1 MLKLH
6 QYKFR
11 EEYTYYMLQAL
22 KEGERE
28 GFRKDF
34 LNLHPSDQTDFFLTL
49 DLQRRQRIYTL
60 LSPAEFGEIFSEL
73 APVRQKNII
82 QELDQTYAVEMLNDL
97 PSDDATDFFGLLSHK
112 QADFFLERMEKEE
125 AEDIKHL
132 LAYPKGSAG
141 SLMTTDIYTI
151 DGADTVTKVL
161 NDLRLMTSDAE
172 TIYYLYVTDHNKR
185 LLGVVSL
192 RQLIVASAEQL
203 ILDLMSSKL
212 ITASPDAPRTEI
224 VEIIKRYGL
233 LAVPVVTPDNV
244 LMGIV
249 TFDDVV

>member
-1 MLKLH
+1 
-6 QYKFR
+6 
-11 EEYTYYMLQAL
+11 
-22 KEGERE
+22 
-28 GFRKDF
+28 
-34 LNLHPSDQTDFFLTL
+34 
-49 DLQRRQRIYTL
+49 
-60 LSPAEFGEIFSEL
+60 
-73 APVRQKNII
+73 
-82 QELDQTYAVEMLNDL
+82 
-97 PSDDATDFFGLLSHK
+97 
-112 QADFFLERMEKEE
+112 
-125 AEDIKHL
+125 
-132 LAYPKGSAG
+132 
-141 SLMTTDIYTI
+141 MTTDIYTI

-212 ITASPDAPRTEI
+212 IAASPDTPRTEI

>member
-125 AEDIKHL
+125 AEDLSTCLPIR
-132 LAYPKGSAG
+132 
-141 SLMTTDIYTI
+141 
-151 DGADTVTKVL
+151 KVL
-161 NDLRLMTSDAE
+161 R
-172 TIYYLYVTDHNKR
+172 
-185 LLGVVSL
+185 
-192 RQLIVASAEQL
+192 
-203 ILDLMSSKL
+203 
-212 ITASPDAPRTEI
+212 
-224 VEIIKRYGL
+224 
-233 LAVPVVTPDNV
+233 VP
-244 LMGIV
+244 
-249 TFDDVV
+249 